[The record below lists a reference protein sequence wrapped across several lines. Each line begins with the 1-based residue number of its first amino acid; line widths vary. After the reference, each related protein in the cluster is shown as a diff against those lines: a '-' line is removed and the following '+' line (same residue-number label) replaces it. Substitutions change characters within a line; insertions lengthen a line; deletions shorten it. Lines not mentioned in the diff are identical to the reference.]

1 MSRLRNL
8 EIASRLYWRVRRYD
22 TEAATLASV
31 LRKQAIE
38 DARREGF
45 SQDAIVEADEKG
57 KAK

>member
-8 EIASRLYWRVRRYD
+8 VASRLYWRVRRSD

-38 DARREGF
+38 DARREGHT
-45 SQDAIVEADEKG
+45 QDERG
-57 KAK
+57 KAR